1 MSSDRCIPVF
11 NLSSCCVDCVLDLNL
26 ISVLETP
33 DQFMWNVLLYFSR
46 LNHFDLNEPG
56 LYRLWHQQMLL
67 SLPLDSLNCTFNTR
81 IFLGWL
87 QTQNQ
92 LWESYWFLNYHS
104 EHAIICGLLTFSNYS
119 FYMAALEWDHRS
131 LLHGIK
137 LKVMSLKKVNKL
149 FAVFSVSSDCVP
161 FGDGKNR
168 PSQNKWQGE

>member
-11 NLSSCCVDCVLDLNL
+11 NLSLCRADRVLDLNL

-33 DQFMWNVLLYFSR
+33 DQLMWNILLYFFR

-56 LYRLWHQQMLL
+56 VCRLWHWQMLL
-67 SLPLDSLNCTFNTR
+67 SLPLDSLNCTFNTG

-104 EHAIICGLLTFSNYS
+104 EHAIICDLLAFSNYS
-119 FYMAALEWDHRS
+119 FYIAFSQWDHES
-131 LLHGIK
+131 VLHGIK
-137 LKVMSLKKVNKL
+137 LKVMSLKKK
-149 FAVFSVSSDCVP
+149 SVCSFQCVLWLCSLW
-161 FGDGKNR
+161 R
-168 PSQNKWQGE
+168 C